1 MKVAILETVK
11 AKAGFE
17 LEFDKIIIEA
27 LRKAGHEP
35 VMMVPEK
42 TELDRDFGVPVYEL
56 AGGAIVS
63 YDRVHGLK
71 KLIYSLKRE
80 YRRIK
85 WFDSAAQTAVREG
98 IDAILLTTATYR
110 YLRSLQ
116 RSKLLKSSV
125 PVYFIF
131 LGVNP
136 QEKPKFLRY
145 ARKCLGHEK
154 IKLCVTTLRDDFGSE
169 KLPNLRLIQPPVMM
183 PEAFVSSEDTET
195 LKIGFFGHYRKGE
208 KKMEWLLDIAAHEQ
222 LPPGVRFIVQ
232 LAPTTAEDEAE
243 ARQIAEKYS
252 GCERIEF
259 IKRKLLQDDWYE
271 MIRSV
276 DVMYLPYTAERYIY
290 NWSAI
295 YFTAI
300 GAGKPVLTTRVL
312 NPEVME
318 RFHIGE
324 IVDMDDAGRF
334 KEQMLDFIANFEAR
348 KSAYKGE
355 LAKANAEYAK
365 EKFIGN
371 LLGQTKSL

>member
-35 VMMVPEK
+35 VMMMPEK
-42 TELDRDFGVPVYEL
+42 TKLDRDFDVPVYEL

-80 YRRIK
+80 YRRVK
-85 WFDSAAQTAVREG
+85 WFDSAAQTAAREG

-116 RSKLLKSSV
+116 RSKLIRSSV

-145 ARKCLGHEK
+145 ARRCLGHEN
-154 IKLCVTTLRDDFGSE
+154 IKLCVTTLRNDFDGE

-183 PEAFVSSEDTET
+183 PEAFVSSEDTGT

-208 KKMEWLLDIAAHEQ
+208 KKMEWLLDIAAYEQ
-222 LPPGVRFIVQ
+222 LPPEVRFVVQ
-232 LAPTTAEDEAE
+232 LAPTTAEDEIE
-243 ARQIAEKYS
+243 ASQIEEKYS

-259 IKRKLLQDDWYE
+259 INRKLLQDDWYE

-276 DVMYLPYTAERYIY
+276 DVMYLPYTAERYLY

-300 GAGKPVLTTRVL
+300 GAGKPVITTEIL

-318 RFHIGE
+318 KFHIGE
-324 IVDMDDAGRF
+324 VVDMDDAGRF
-334 KEQMLDFIANFEAR
+334 KEQMISFIDNFKA
-348 KSAYKGE
+348 KKVAYREE
-355 LAKANAEYAK
+355 LEKANIEYAK
-365 EKFIGN
+365 EKFIRN
-371 LLGQTKSL
+371 LLV

>member
-35 VMMVPEK
+35 VMMMPEK
-42 TELDRDFGVPVYEL
+42 TKLDRDFDVPVYEL
-56 AGGAIVS
+56 SGGAIVS

-80 YRRIK
+80 YRRVK

-116 RSKLLKSSV
+116 RSKLLESSV

-136 QEKPKFLRY
+136 QEKPKFLHY
-145 ARKCLGHEK
+145 ARKCLGHEN
-154 IKLCVTTLRDDFGSE
+154 IKLCVTTLRDDFGGE
-169 KLPNLRLIQPPVMM
+169 KLPNLHLIQPPVMM
-183 PEAFVSSEDTET
+183 PEAFVSREDIGT

-208 KKMEWLLDIAAHEQ
+208 KKTEWLLDIAAQEQ
-222 LPPGVRFIVQ
+222 LPSEVKFVVQ
-232 LAPTTAEDEAE
+232 LAPTTAEDEIE
-243 ARQIAEKYS
+243 AKQIMERYS

-259 IKRKLLQDDWYE
+259 INRKLLHDDWYE

-276 DVMYLPYTAERYIY
+276 DVMYLPYTAERYLY
-290 NWSAI
+290 NWSAV

-300 GAGKPVLTTRVL
+300 GAGKPVLTTKIL

-318 RFHIGE
+318 KFHIGE
-324 IVDMDDAGRF
+324 TIDMDDRENF
-334 KEQMLDFIANFEAR
+334 KAQMLEFISNYSLR
-348 KSAYKGE
+348 KAVYKRE
-355 LAKANAEYAK
+355 IEKANAEFAK
-365 EKFIGN
+365 EKFIVN
-371 LLGQTKSL
+371 LLN